1 MNKFVIASVLAG
13 TGLVA
18 AQGGAQAQAYPET
31 YLILPAPPPPSPAR
45 FLIGMGLSGGGD
57 ELASARAANGTTEH
71 IHAGGL
77 VYFTAGI
84 DYHLTPELSLQGT
97 VNYHVDSATTRNGGD
112 IRFERFPIEL
122 IGYYQP
128 NPLFRIGGG
137 VRYTSSPKLTGS
149 SVASGRDIS
158 FDNTTSAVVEAEYF
172 ADPEFGIKLR
182 YVHETFKAGG
192 IGKVD
197 GSHVGLSANYYF

>member
-1 MNKFVIASVLAG
+1 
-13 TGLVA
+13 
-18 AQGGAQAQAYPET
+18 
-31 YLILPAPPPPSPAR
+31 
-45 FLIGMGLSGGGD
+45 MGLSGGGD
-57 ELASARAANGTTEH
+57 ELASARTVNGDIEH

-77 VYFTAGI
+77 VYFTAGV

-97 VNYHVDSATTRNGGD
+97 INYHVDSASTRNGD

-149 SVASGRDIS
+149 SVASGRDVS

-172 ADPEFGIKLR
+172 VDWDVGVKLR
-182 YVHETFKAGG
+182 YVHETFKARGRE
-192 IGKVD
+192 ID
-197 GSHVGLSANYYF
+197 GSHVGISANFYF